1 MNFPLAVISD
11 GVNAHGI
18 KQALQTLD
26 ALERYRTVSK
36 AQLLQNKDHTDQW
49 LQCEL
54 FGLSDTPHIRSLVV
68 DRMLNDLKRN
78 HRVVVRTNSLPTHNP
93 MAASS
98 LEEKNNEATLHLF
111 TTSLFGLPFFLGG
124 F

>member
-54 FGLSDTPHIRSLVV
+54 FGLSDTPHIHSLVV
-68 DRMLNDLKRN
+68 DRKTVCLMILR
-78 HRVVVRTNSLPTHNP
+78 
-93 MAASS
+93 
-98 LEEKNNEATLHLF
+98 ATTGLLLF
-111 TTSLFGLPFFLGG
+111 
-124 F
+124 